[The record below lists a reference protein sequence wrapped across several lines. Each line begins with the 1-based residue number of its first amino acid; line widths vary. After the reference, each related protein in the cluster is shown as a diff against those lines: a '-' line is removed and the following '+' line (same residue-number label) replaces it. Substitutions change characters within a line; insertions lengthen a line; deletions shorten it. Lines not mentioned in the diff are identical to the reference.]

1 MTFRT
6 KQHFLTLTA
15 LLTALAI
22 IIPLVIPIK
31 LIIPPASYTLASHVP
46 IFLAMF
52 LSPLM
57 TFFVIIGSTFGFLV
71 AGYPFVVVLRAL
83 SHLGFALL
91 GAFYVKKF
99 PKVLDSSKKMLA
111 LNLVLA
117 LIHALGEVMVCMVFY
132 SVTVFP
138 QGNAFYLLFCLVGLG
153 TFIHSIVDF
162 YLAQVIFK
170 GLRRIV

>member
-1 MTFRT
+1 MIFRT

-22 IIPLVIPIK
+22 VIPLMMPVK

-83 SHLGFALL
+83 SHLGFGLL
-91 GAFYVKKF
+91 GAFYLRKF
-99 PKVLDSSKKMLA
+99 PNTLDSSRKMFG

-117 LIHALGEVMVCMVFY
+117 LIHALCEVLVCLVFY
-132 SVTVFP
+132 TVTIFP

-162 YLAQVIFK
+162 YLAQLIFK
-170 GLRRIV
+170 VLKRTV